1 MSRYARWLESE
12 KRREVWPETVGRYFD
27 FFQVHLKENCNYTLT
42 KKLREELENAV
53 LNLEVM
59 PSMRALMTA
68 GPALNRCNVAGFN
81 CAYMPVDSP
90 RAFDETMYILMCGT
104 GVGYSVERQFITKLP
119 EVSSHFEDSDTTLVV
134 RDSKSG
140 WARAFKE
147 LVSLLY
153 AGQIPKWDLS
163 KLRPAG
169 ARLKTFG
176 GRSSGPEPL
185 QDLFRFTVDTFKS
198 AISRKLTSLECHDIL
213 CKVGEVVVVGGVRRS
228 ALISLSNL
236 TDDRMRHAKSGE
248 WWNNNGQRSL
258 ANNSTAYTEK
268 PTVQS
273 FMDEWAA
280 IYGSKSGERGIF
292 NRQAAIKKVL
302 ANGRRD
308 GSFQFGTNPCGEI
321 ILRPHQFCNL
331 SEVVVRPEDTLESLM
346 RKVRIASILGT
357 FQATLTN
364 FKYLRPVW
372 KRNTEEERLLGVSL
386 TGIMDNIF
394 TSNPEN
400 EWDKDNLEK
409 LKQKVVDT
417 NKLFADKLGIEQST
431 ATTCVKPSGCQV
443 KDSMIVTE
451 KGILSL
457 EELGN
462 ITGEEWQEH
471 DINVYKHNGKK
482 LKSIKFYRNGYGKT
496 LKIKTK
502 YGSVL
507 ECTPNHQYKKF
518 DGASLVW
525 TRADKLNIEDCLPY
539 SVGTYSGGSKIDFLD
554 INYDKLYHNVKK
566 IKTPKS
572 MNEELA
578 WFLGIYCGDG
588 STHTK
593 GLRIAGDINKKDR
606 LKKAKDIIKN
616 QFNIDG
622 IIYTRKSQGSAD
634 LYINSTPLKHWFE
647 KNNLIKNKTKYVEIP
662 KQIRCSS
669 KKIIEEFIDGY
680 WNADGCLNSS
690 GRTYCTISYTM
701 AKQMLNVLRAIGRD
715 CSIREMPPTE
725 TSFGTNMRYWIQE
738 KKGRSGQYIK
748 DRFRKNDYIK
758 LDSAGLEH
766 LYPDYIV
773 SIESSENET
782 FDIEVLD
789 EHQYISESFISHN
802 TVAKLV
808 NSRSG
813 IHTGYG
819 RYMLQSIRGDNNDPL
834 TQLLIDEGV
843 RNEPDITSPQNTTVF
858 YFPLQTPES
867 TVLRKDMAA
876 LDQLKI
882 WKVYQD
888 HWCEHNPS
896 CTIYVKEDEWISV
909 GCWIWENFDSIAGIT
924 FLPYSDHTY
933 KQAPYNEIT
942 KEEYTVAV
950 DAFPDSINW
959 SRLSEFEEEDHTVGS
974 QEFACS
980 GGVCEVVDIGLK

>member
-1 MSRYARWLESE
+1 MSRYARWLEKE

-27 FFQVHLKENCNYTLT
+27 FFQVHLKETCNYTLT

-153 AGQIPKWDLS
+153 AGQVPQWDTS

-185 QDLFRFTVDTFKS
+185 EDLFRFTVDTFKS
-198 AISRKLTSLECHDIL
+198 AIGRKLTSLECHDIL

-268 PTVQS
+268 PTTQS
-273 FMDEWAA
+273 FMDEWSSLYA
-280 IYGSKSGERGIF
+280 SKSGERGIF
-292 NRQAAIKKVL
+292 NRQAVINKVL

-308 GSFQFGTNPCGEI
+308 GEFQFGTNPCGEI
-321 ILRPHQFCNL
+321 ILRPYQFCNL
-331 SEVVVRPEDTLESLM
+331 SEVVVRPDDTLESLM
-346 RKVRIASILGT
+346 KKARVAAILGT
-357 FQATLTN
+357 FQSTLTN
-364 FKYLRPVW
+364 FKYLRPIW
-372 KRNTEEERLLGVSL
+372 RRNTEEERLLGVSL
-386 TGIMDNIF
+386 TGIMDSPVMSDMF
-394 TSNPEN
+394 KSGSYTEFASHGRWLSEF
-400 EWDKDNLEK
+400 LEE
-409 LKQKVVDT
+409 LKQEVINT
-417 NKLFADKLGIEQST
+417 NKFFANKLGIEQST
-431 ATTCVKPSGCQV
+431 ATTCVKPSG
-443 KDSMIVTE
+443 
-451 KGILSL
+451 
-457 EELGN
+457 
-462 ITGEEWQEH
+462 
-471 DINVYKHNGKK
+471 
-482 LKSIKFYRNGYGKT
+482 
-496 LKIKTK
+496 
-502 YGSVL
+502 
-507 ECTPNHQYKKF
+507 
-518 DGASLVW
+518 
-525 TRADKLNIEDCLPY
+525 
-539 SVGTYSGGSKIDFLD
+539 
-554 INYDKLYHNVKK
+554 
-566 IKTPKS
+566 
-572 MNEELA
+572 
-578 WFLGIYCGDG
+578 
-588 STHTK
+588 
-593 GLRIAGDINKKDR
+593 
-606 LKKAKDIIKN
+606 
-616 QFNIDG
+616 
-622 IIYTRKSQGSAD
+622 
-634 LYINSTPLKHWFE
+634 
-647 KNNLIKNKTKYVEIP
+647 
-662 KQIRCSS
+662 
-669 KKIIEEFIDGY
+669 
-680 WNADGCLNSS
+680 
-690 GRTYCTISYTM
+690 
-701 AKQMLNVLRAIGRD
+701 
-715 CSIREMPPTE
+715 
-725 TSFGTNMRYWIQE
+725 
-738 KKGRSGQYIK
+738 
-748 DRFRKNDYIK
+748 
-758 LDSAGLEH
+758 
-766 LYPDYIV
+766 
-773 SIESSENET
+773 
-782 FDIEVLD
+782 
-789 EHQYISESFISHN
+789 

-819 RYMLQSIRGDNNDPL
+819 RYILQSIRGSNDDPL

-843 RNEPDITSPQNTTVF
+843 KAEPDVTAPNSTTVL
-858 YFPLQTPES
+858 YFPLETPES
-867 TVLRKDMAA
+867 TVLRKDMTA

-882 WKVYQD
+882 WKIYQD

-909 GCWIWENFDSIAGIT
+909 GSWIWENFDTIAGIT

-942 KEEYTVAV
+942 KEEFDIAV

-974 QEFACS
+974 QEFACT
-980 GGVCEVVDIGLK
+980 GGSCEIVDIGLK